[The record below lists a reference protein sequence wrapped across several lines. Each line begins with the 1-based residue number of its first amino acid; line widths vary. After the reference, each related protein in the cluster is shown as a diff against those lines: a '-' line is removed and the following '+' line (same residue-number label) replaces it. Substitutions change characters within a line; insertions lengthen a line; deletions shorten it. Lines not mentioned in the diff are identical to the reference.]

1 MRTLENVSVS
11 EFAFS
16 MEVLDEDFDFEDDSV
31 MAEISND
38 SEFNHNMEDLY
49 G

>member
-1 MRTLENVSVS
+1 MRTAEHISVS

-16 MEVLDEDFDFEDDSV
+16 MEVLDEDFDIDGDITVTDV
-31 MAEISND
+31 MPDA
-38 SEFNHNMEDLY
+38 EFNHNMEDIY